1 MAYIFSLLA
10 KKLKGER
17 DIFILLFSFVLITT
31 GLCSLFHLSLILT
44 NMILGIVLINTQ
56 ANSLIRK
63 IHNELSYVMPLL
75 FILFFVLAGAN
86 LHVSALPAVGIIG
99 VVYII
104 GRSSGLMGGA
114 WLGAVVGK
122 AETKIRKY
130 LGLGIL
136 SQAGVA
142 IGLSLIVKHE
152 FSKLGPEGIK
162 IGTIVITTVTATS
175 IFFEII
181 GPILTKIGLK
191 KSGEIKD

>member
-1 MAYIFSLLA
+1 
-10 KKLKGER
+10 R